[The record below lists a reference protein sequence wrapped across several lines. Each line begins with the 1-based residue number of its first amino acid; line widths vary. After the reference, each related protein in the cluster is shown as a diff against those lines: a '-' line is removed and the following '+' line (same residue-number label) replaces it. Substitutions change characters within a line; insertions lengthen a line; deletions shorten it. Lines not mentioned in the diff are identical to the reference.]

1 MVQRYTPGEIPRL
14 FYLFISRPVTP
25 KEVREFLADK
35 DSPTIRRVLYR
46 FNATKMVDLHVLKAL
61 DDPGTL

>member
-1 MVQRYTPGEIPRL
+1 MVQKYTPGEIPRL
-14 FYLFISRPVTP
+14 FYLFISRLVTP

-35 DSPTIRRVLYR
+35 GSPTILGVLHR
-46 FNATKMVDLHVLKAL
+46 FDVTKLVDLHVFEAL